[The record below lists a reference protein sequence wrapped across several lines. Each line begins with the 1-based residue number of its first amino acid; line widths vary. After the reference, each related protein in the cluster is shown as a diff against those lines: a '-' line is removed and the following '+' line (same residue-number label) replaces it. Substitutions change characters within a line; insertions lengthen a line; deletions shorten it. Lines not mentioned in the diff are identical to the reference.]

1 MATRYLQLQPPFR
14 NLPDD
19 STALPEGISRE
30 EAVIESLRGIHDPE
44 LPVNIYDLGLIYD
57 LRIDDAGSVDIRMT
71 LTTPGCPVAGSM
83 PGLVKDAVLQ
93 VPGISKV
100 RVELVW
106 DPPWTRDRLSVET
119 QLELGLL

>member
-1 MATRYLQLQPPFR
+1 MATRYVQLQPPFP

-83 PGLVKDAVLQ
+83 PGLVKDAVLH